1 MTLNEGFSF
10 LSNIPLTL
18 SANILAPS
26 VNLVPIL
33 LKKDL
38 ILFLSFKAL
47 FNPQPNLSKITYQNH
62 ALLNVKLKF
71 IPKGGPDGGNG
82 GKGGD
87 VVLVCD
93 RNEGDLQA
101 YRWQPHRRARNGAPG
116 QGRQCAGPDGGDLI
130 LPVPP
135 GTQVLEEGTNR
146 LVAELT
152 EHGERV
158 VLLAG
163 GKGGLGNM
171 NFKSS
176 VNQAPRR
183 TTPGYPGE
191 EGKFRIVLKTI
202 ADIGLVGYPNAGKS
216 TLTNLLT
223 AARPKM
229 APYPFTTLHVNV
241 GVIDY
246 TDRFDR
252 IVMADIPGLIEG
264 AHENRGLGHQFLR
277 HVERCS
283 LLVFII
289 DMAGSE
295 NREPW
300 DDHRILEREL
310 RLYSPILAAKPRI
323 IVANKMDLPEAAAKL
338 KKFQER
344 VKDMV
349 IPISCYSQAG
359 IQEFRDKLLAAVKG
373 PVDQRPKAPAPYVE
387 PAVAKRL
394 AKVHTAKVVV
404 PKAKAKAAAKK
415 SVKPVAKK
423 AVKVV
428 PAKKAKVTP
437 KAKPVAKKASKVI
450 AKKPLAKKAAKK
462 VPAKVVA
469 KKKAAP
475 VKKAASKSKA
485 KKK

>member
-1 MTLNEGFSF
+1 
-10 LSNIPLTL
+10 
-18 SANILAPS
+18 
-26 VNLVPIL
+26 
-33 LKKDL
+33 
-38 ILFLSFKAL
+38 
-47 FNPQPNLSKITYQNH
+47 
-62 ALLNVKLKF
+62 
-71 IPKGGPDGGNG
+71 
-82 GKGGD
+82 
-87 VVLVCD
+87 
-93 RNEGDLQA
+93 
-101 YRWQPHRRARNGAPG
+101 
-116 QGRQCAGPDGGDLI
+116 
-130 LPVPP
+130 
-135 GTQVLEEGTNR
+135 
-146 LVAELT
+146 
-152 EHGERV
+152 
-158 VLLAG
+158 
-163 GKGGLGNM
+163 M

-183 TTPGYPGE
+183 TTPGDPGE
-191 EGKFRIVLKTI
+191 EGSFRIVLKTI

-310 RLYSPILAAKPRI
+310 RLYSPVLAAKPRI

-359 IQEFRDKLLAAVKG
+359 IQEFRDKLWAAVKG

-394 AKVHTAKVVV
+394 AKVHPGKVVA
-404 PKAKAKAAAKK
+404 PKARPAAKK
-415 SVKPVAKK
+415 AKPVAKK
-423 AVKVV
+423 AVKITPV
-428 PAKKAKVTP
+428 KKAAP
-437 KAKPVAKKASKVI
+437 KAKPVVKKTSKVV
-450 AKKPLAKKAAKK
+450 AKKPLAKKAAKPFAK
-462 VPAKVVA
+462 KQPTKVVA

>member
-1 MTLNEGFSF
+1 MFIDE
-10 LSNIPLTL
+10 
-18 SANILAPS
+18 AKVILKSGDGGPGC
-26 VNLVPIL
+26 
-33 LKKDL
+33 
-38 ILFLSFKAL
+38 LSFRRE
-47 FNPQPNLSKITYQNH
+47 
-62 ALLNVKLKF
+62 KF

-87 VVLVCD
+87 VVFVCD

-116 QGRQCAGPDGGDLI
+116 MGRQAAGPNGADLI

-135 GTQVLEEGTNR
+135 GTQILEEGTHR

-163 GKGGLGNM
+163 GKGGMGNM

-191 EGKFRIVLKTI
+191 EGAFRIVLKTI

-223 AARPKM
+223 AARPKT

-241 GVIDY
+241 GVIEY
-246 TDRFDR
+246 PETFGR

-264 AHENRGLGHQFLR
+264 AHDNRGLGHQFLR
-277 HVERCS
+277 HIERCS

-295 NREPW
+295 NRKPW
-300 DDHRILEREL
+300 DDHRILEKEL
-310 RLYSPILAAKPRI
+310 RLYSQVLASKPRI
-323 IVANKMDLPEAAAKL
+323 IVANKMDLPDAEKNLAE
-338 KKFQER
+338 FRRR
-344 VKDMV
+344 VSDKV
-349 IPISCYSQAG
+349 IPISCHSGDGLENLRAE
-359 IQEFRDKLLAAVKG
+359 IWKAVKG
-373 PVDQRPKAPAPYVE
+373 KPEERPQPPKPYME
-387 PAVAKRL
+387 
-394 AKVHTAKVVV
+394 
-404 PKAKAKAAAKK
+404 
-415 SVKPVAKK
+415 PVAKK
-423 AVKVV
+423 APV
-428 PAKKAKVTP
+428 KKA
-437 KAKPVAKKASKVI
+437 AKPVAKKAAKKAV
-450 AKKPLAKKAAKK
+450 KKPLAKKAKAPVKK
-462 VPAKVVA
+462 AKVAPKKAKPAA

-475 VKKAASKSKA
+475 VKKAAVKTKA

>member
-1 MTLNEGFSF
+1 
-10 LSNIPLTL
+10 
-18 SANILAPS
+18 
-26 VNLVPIL
+26 
-33 LKKDL
+33 
-38 ILFLSFKAL
+38 
-47 FNPQPNLSKITYQNH
+47 
-62 ALLNVKLKF
+62 
-71 IPKGGPDGGNG
+71 
-82 GKGGD
+82 
-87 VVLVCD
+87 
-93 RNEGDLQA
+93 
-101 YRWQPHRRARNGAPG
+101 
-116 QGRQCAGPDGGDLI
+116 
-130 LPVPP
+130 
-135 GTQVLEEGTNR
+135 
-146 LVAELT
+146 
-152 EHGERV
+152 
-158 VLLAG
+158 
-163 GKGGLGNM
+163 
-171 NFKSS
+171 
-176 VNQAPRR
+176 
-183 TTPGYPGE
+183 
-191 EGKFRIVLKTI
+191 
-202 ADIGLVGYPNAGKS
+202 
-216 TLTNLLT
+216 
-223 AARPKM
+223 M

-246 TDRFDR
+246 ADRFDR

-359 IQEFRDKLLAAVKG
+359 IQEFRDKLWAAVKG

-404 PKAKAKAAAKK
+404 PKAKAKPAAKK

-423 AVKVV
+423 AGKVV
-428 PAKKAKVTP
+428 PAKKVKVAP
-437 KAKPVAKKASKVI
+437 KAKTVAKKPLPKKAVKPVAKKS
-450 AKKPLAKKAAKK
+450 
-462 VPAKVVA
+462 PAKVVA

>member
-1 MTLNEGFSF
+1 MFIDEAKVILKSGDGGHGCVSF
-10 LSNIPLTL
+10 RRE
-18 SANILAPS
+18 
-26 VNLVPIL
+26 
-33 LKKDL
+33 
-38 ILFLSFKAL
+38 
-47 FNPQPNLSKITYQNH
+47 
-62 ALLNVKLKF
+62 KF

-87 VVLVCD
+87 IVLLCD

-101 YRWQPHRRARNGAPG
+101 YRWQPHRSARNGTPG
-116 QGRQCAGPDGGDLI
+116 MGRQCAGPDGPDLI
-130 LPVPP
+130 MPVPP
-135 GTQVLEEGTNR
+135 GTQVLEEGTGR

-152 EHGERV
+152 EHGDRV

-191 EGKFRIVLKTI
+191 KGEFRLVLKTI

-223 AARPKM
+223 AARPKT

-241 GVIDY
+241 GVIEY
-246 TDRFDR
+246 PDRFDR

-264 AHENRGLGHQFLR
+264 AHDNRGLGHQFLR
-277 HVERCS
+277 HIERCT

-295 NREPW
+295 NRKPW
-300 DDHRILEREL
+300 DDFRILEREL
-310 RLYSPILAAKPRI
+310 RLYSQVLAGKPRV
-323 IVANKMDLPEAAAKL
+323 IVANKLDLPDAPKYL
-338 KKFQER
+338 KEFQAHVKER
-344 VKDMV
+344 V
-349 IPISCYSQAG
+349 IPISCFSGDGLEDLRTQ
-359 IQEFRDKLLAAVKG
+359 LWNAVKG
-373 PVDQRPKAPAPYVE
+373 PVDQRPKPPVPVVHALPKK
-387 PAVAKRL
+387 AK
-394 AKVHTAKVVV
+394 AKMEKLVG
-404 PKAKAKAAAKK
+404 PKAKAKPAAKA
-415 SVKPVAKK
+415 KPVK
-423 AVKVV
+423 
-428 PAKKAKVTP
+428 PAKKAKAKPVKKVAVKKAPAKKVAPKT
-437 KAKPVAKKASKVI
+437 KAKPVVKKPMAKKM
-450 AKKPLAKKAAKK
+450 
-462 VPAKVVA
+462 PAA

-475 VKKAASKSKA
+475 VKQAAVRTKA

>member
-1 MTLNEGFSF
+1 MFIDEAKVVLKSGDGGHGCVSF
-10 LSNIPLTL
+10 RRE
-18 SANILAPS
+18 
-26 VNLVPIL
+26 
-33 LKKDL
+33 
-38 ILFLSFKAL
+38 
-47 FNPQPNLSKITYQNH
+47 
-62 ALLNVKLKF
+62 KF

-93 RNEGDLQA
+93 RNEGDLQH

-116 QGRQCAGPDGGDLI
+116 MGRQCAGPDGGDLI

-135 GTQVLEEGTNR
+135 GTQVLEEGSNR

-158 VLLAG
+158 ILLAG
-163 GKGGLGNM
+163 GKGGMGNM

-191 EGKFRIVLKTI
+191 EGTFRIVLKTI

-246 TDRFDR
+246 EDRFDR

-295 NREPW
+295 NRNPW

-338 KKFQER
+338 KLFQER
-344 VKDMV
+344 VKDIV

-359 IQEFRDKLLAAVKG
+359 IQEFRDKLWAAVKG

-394 AKVHTAKVVV
+394 AKVHVAKVVAPKAKEKAKPAKKDAV
-404 PKAKAKAAAKK
+404 KAKAK
-415 SVKPVAKK
+415 P
-423 AVKVV
+423 V
-428 PAKKAKVTP
+428 PAQK
-437 KAKPVAKKASKVI
+437 
-450 AKKPLAKKAAKK
+450 
-462 VPAKVVA
+462 AKVVA
-469 KKKAAP
+469 KKPLPK
-475 VKKAASKSKA
+475 KSKPAA
-485 KKK
+485 KKKSPGKAVAKKKIAPLKKKKATVVRVKASKNRRR